1 MKNNLKIKILGI
13 IIMIIVFSL
22 IETFLWHNKFTIGTI
37 TNALF
42 CILPFVFLVKFK
54 NGSRSNS

>member
-1 MKNNLKIKILGI
+1 MKRSIIIKLIGI

-22 IETFLWHNKFTIGTI
+22 VETFLWHNKFTISTI
-37 TNALF
+37 SNSLF

-54 NGSRSNS
+54 KGNSPKS